1 MVMFNSSKPHS
12 TSGFKDKD
20 EILSFIS
27 DVLNPPVIT
36 LDYSQWILKINNK
49 REDEVSEEAGVFSN
63 LFGNRQWAAYVQLCD

>member
-1 MVMFNSSKPHS
+1 MVMYNSSKPHTS
-12 TSGFKDKD
+12 SGFKDKD

-49 REDEVSEEAGVFSN
+49 REDEVSGKARFFSKF
-63 LFGNRQWAAYVQLCD
+63 LTY

>member
-1 MVMFNSSKPHS
+1 MVMYNSSKPHTS
-12 TSGFKDKD
+12 SGFKDKD

-49 REDEVSEEAGVFSN
+49 REDEVSGKAGFFLS
-63 LFGNRQWAAYVQLCD
+63 F